1 MLLAPSEVPPGRE
14 GRLAIDKN
22 GHEIHYIVFGEGD
35 ETLLCLHGGPGG
47 NHKYLRPLA
56 RLASDGLRV
65 VLYDQLGSGASD
77 RPDDDSLWVVERFVQ
92 EVEAVR
98 GCLGLGKVHLFGQS
112 WGGQLALQYAVDH
125 PAVLQSLILSNAG
138 ASTAEILHG
147 MSQHRLGL
155 DPATLATM
163 IKHESLGDYEH
174 ADYDAAVRLLYS
186 RHLRRSTP
194 FEPEESLRELN
205 ELVMPQIAE
214 LSDVYRKMWGP
225 NEFLC
230 RETLLDW
237 DVSDRIATIAVPTL
251 IVCGLYDEVSL
262 DCHRT
267 LARFIPDNE
276 FVIFGNSSHIVT
288 QEKESEAYLG
298 VIDHFVA
305 RARTGRRTAVA

>member
-1 MLLAPSEVPPGRE
+1 MLLPPSEVPPGRE
-14 GRLAIDKN
+14 GRLAIDDD
-22 GHEIHYIVFGEGD
+22 GHELYYVAFGEGD

-47 NHKYLRPLA
+47 NHKYLLSLA
-56 RLASDGLRV
+56 RLAGDGLQV

-77 RPDDDSLWVVERFVQ
+77 RPNDDSLWVVERFVQ
-92 EVEAVR
+92 EVDAVR
-98 GCLGLGKVHLFGQS
+98 DGLGLGTVHLFGQS
-112 WGGQLALQYAVDH
+112 WGGQLALQYAVDR
-125 PAVLQSLILSNAG
+125 PAALRSLVVANAG

-163 IKHESLGDYEH
+163 IKHESLGDYDH
-174 ADYDAAVRLLYS
+174 PDYDAAVRLLYS

-194 FEPEESLRELN
+194 FEPEESLRQLN
-205 ELVMPQIAE
+205 ELVMPQLGE

-230 RETLLDW
+230 RATLLEW
-237 DVSDRIATIAVPTL
+237 DVTDRIPTIAVPTL
-251 IVCGLYDEVSL
+251 IVCGLFDEVSL

-267 LARFIPDNE
+267 LARLIPDNE

-298 VIDHFVA
+298 VIEHFVA
-305 RARTGRRTAVA
+305 RTRRHAGSS